1 MKFGWD
7 NCVLIQVVFQN
18 STFAGG
24 VVIGTSADMIINIW
38 EAMIIGGS
46 AGAGVRLF

>member
-24 VVIGTSADMIINIW
+24 VVIGTSADNQHM
-38 EAMIIGGS
+38 GS
-46 AGAGVRLF
+46 HDNWRFSWSRS